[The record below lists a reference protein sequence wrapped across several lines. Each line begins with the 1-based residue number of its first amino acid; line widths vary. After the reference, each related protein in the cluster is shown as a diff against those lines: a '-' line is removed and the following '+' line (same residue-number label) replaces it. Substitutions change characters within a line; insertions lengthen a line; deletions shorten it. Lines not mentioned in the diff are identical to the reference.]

1 MKSLF
6 MAKSPLM
13 VAAAALVLTL
23 AGCGGGGGNNSAGVT
38 APSAPVQNVA
48 APAGADWTQT
58 IRESERGFVM
68 GNPNAPVKLIEYAS
82 ITCPHCGDFSSQ
94 GGSEGIRNFVRSG
107 RVSWEYRPYMIFPTD
122 PGLFALLRCNG
133 PDSYF
138 QLIDQLYAEQQA
150 WAARGQTY
158 LSANQAAVEAMD
170 LQTRAATLVRE
181 TGVDA
186 FFRQRGM
193 TQQQIDQCLADPR
206 NLQRV
211 ADDTQHAVQTDAP
224 PGTPTFY
231 INGVQQPN
239 IGAWSQLEPLLRTA
253 VGG

>member
-1 MKSLF
+1 MKRFS
-6 MAKSPLM
+6 MAG
-13 VAAAALVLTL
+13 AAALVLTL
-23 AGCGGGGGNNSAGVT
+23 AACGGGGGNNAGT
-38 APSAPVQNVA
+38 PVATGPVANVA

-58 IRESERGFVM
+58 VTATERGFLM
-68 GNPNAPVKLIEYAS
+68 GNPNAPVKLVEYAS
-82 ITCPHCGDFSSQ
+82 ITCPHCAEFTTE
-94 GGSEGIRNFVRSG
+94 GGAEGIQNYVRSG

-122 PGLFALLRCNG
+122 PGLFALMRCNG
-133 PDSYF
+133 PTTF
-138 QLIDQLYAEQQA
+138 FPLAEQLYADQRN
-150 WAARGQTY
+150 WAMRGQTY
-158 LSANQAAVEAMD
+158 LEANQAAVQAMD

-193 TQQQIDQCLADPR
+193 TQQQINQCLADVR

-211 ADDTQHAVQTDAP
+211 ADDTDHAIQTDAP

-231 INGVQQPN
+231 INGAIQDSVGLWP
-239 IGAWSQLEPLLRTA
+239 QLEPRLRQA